1 LIKLWFIGGKQY
13 FVTKVPGFFKGFHRF
28 FVKKDA
34 WEGIAEQGGLWKR
47 RQRGDSVEE
56 DAEKVNPR

>member
-1 LIKLWFIGGKQY
+1 MEAIFCHQGAG
-13 FVTKVPGFFKGFHRF
+13 FFFKGFHRF